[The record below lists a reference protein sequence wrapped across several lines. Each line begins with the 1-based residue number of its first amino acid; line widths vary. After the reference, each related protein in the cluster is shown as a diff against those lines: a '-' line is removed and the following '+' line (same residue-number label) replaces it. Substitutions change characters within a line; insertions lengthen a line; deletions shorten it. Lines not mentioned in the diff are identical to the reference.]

1 MIYFK
6 TSWDCHC
13 RDVTVLNYSWIQK
26 CTEWWFLWE
35 DKQPDACTNKLY
47 CVWLNLKHP
56 THHIHLCNALWL
68 SYESISHGA
77 LNIPVEE
84 NLWYA
89 CYTFFFFVG
98 LTGFDSISSC
108 LGLLRDHR
116 PLSTSKQISLIGQY
130 DFKGWLFYLLL
141 VVRISIFSCLTVK
154 SMHIAPGNLSL
165 PLPPPPQPTVSRK
178 SEKGYNITV
187 QCKAWLSTP
196 TWSTGDLFVWWKDIP
211 VFLSRGWCVRSFYCS
226 AVKCTEV
233 GKKL

>member
-1 MIYFK
+1 MAYNELSRLGLCLISKSTMFQTKRSLWFISRPVETATAGMLLY
-6 TSWDCHC
+6 WI
-13 RDVTVLNYSWIQK
+13 TVGSRK

-165 PLPPPPQPTVSRK
+165 PLPPPPPPP
-178 SEKGYNITV
+178 G
-187 QCKAWLSTP
+187 
-196 TWSTGDLFVWWKDIP
+196 
-211 VFLSRGWCVRSFYCS
+211 
-226 AVKCTEV
+226 
-233 GKKL
+233 GKKKRKGV